1 MENTKNIEDIKNKQI
16 KKLVKANNIL
26 EIIFKA
32 WFGLLLF
39 LFFQHNLLQNE
50 SLDRLEFIIENAIV
64 SENKVFSI
72 EVDDWKI
79 FKRALMFVESSH
91 KTDAVGTKDD
101 VGVLQITPI
110 YVREVNRI
118 IGEQRYTL
126 EDRFDID
133 KSLEMFEIMN
143 QRYNPERCIMKAIHI
158 HNPKAPESY
167 KRSVLREYSR
177 LKRLSNE

>member
-1 MENTKNIEDIKNKQI
+1 MRDIEMIEDIQNKQI
-16 KKLVKANNIL
+16 KNAGTINVLETIYKIGLILLV
-26 EIIFKA
+26 
-32 WFGLLLF
+32 F
-39 LFFQHNLLQNE
+39 LVFQHNDLQNE
-50 SLDRLEFIIENAIV
+50 RLNRLEFLIENAIV
-64 SENKVFSI
+64 SEDKAFSI
-72 EVDDWKI
+72 EIDDWKV

-143 QRYNPERCIMKAIHI
+143 QRYNPERCIIKAISI

-167 KRSVLREYSR
+167 KRNVLREYSR